1 MKRNIDNMKDSSFDK
16 QFSLLMDAGFKQITE
31 LGSMTL
37 ITVFAIFFIFFNQG
51 LAIRTILG
59 IAGVVIIS
67 YAIKM
72 LFFKNRP
79 IKQSTETFI
88 EKVDASSFP
97 SVHAART
104 TVIAFWLIMYFNNI
118 YLRAFITLIWVLV
131 IYSRVYLKKHYWS
144 DVIGGTIIALIINAI
159 IHIILFRSTI

>member
-1 MKRNIDNMKDSSFDK
+1 MKRLVNKMKNKSFGK

-37 ITVFAIFFIFFNQG
+37 ITIFIVFFIFLNQG

-59 IAGVVIIS
+59 TVGVVIIS
-67 YAIKM
+67 YAIKI

-79 IKQSTETFI
+79 IKQSTGTFI

-97 SVHAART
+97 SVHAARI
-104 TVIAFWLIMYFNNI
+104 TVLAFWLIIYFNNI
-118 YLRAFITLIWVLV
+118 YLRAFSALIWVLV
-131 IYSRVYLKKHYWS
+131 VYSRVYLKKHYWT
-144 DVIGGTIIALIINAI
+144 DVIGGVIIAIIINAI
-159 IHIILFRSTI
+159 IHMIIFGSAL

>member
-1 MKRNIDNMKDSSFDK
+1 MKDSSFDK

-37 ITVFAIFFIFFNQG
+37 ITVFAIFFIFFNQE

-59 IAGVVIIS
+59 IVGVVIIS

-159 IHIILFRSTI
+159 IHIILFRSTL

>member
-1 MKRNIDNMKDSSFDK
+1 MIKMKDLEK
-16 QFSLLMDAGFKQITE
+16 QFSLLMNAGFKQITE

-37 ITVFAIFFIFFNQG
+37 ITVFAVFFIFLNQG

-79 IKQSTETFI
+79 IKQSTGTFI

-97 SVHAART
+97 SVHAARIT
-104 TVIAFWLIMYFNNI
+104 IIAFWLIIYFNSI
-118 YLRAFITLIWVLV
+118 YLRAFTALIWILV
-131 IYSRVYLKKHYWS
+131 IYSRVYLKKHYWT

-159 IHIILFRSTI
+159 IHIILFRNAI